1 MSDSC
6 GLLESHLVSSLRP
19 ARETLPAR
27 ASTGRYLVMEILLAL
42 GGAAALI
49 ALLTTQSK
57 PLPTKEEAEKAFA
70 VLDKDPMN
78 PDANTI
84 FGKWKAFV
92 QGDYDGAM
100 PYLVHSKDATLK
112 ALAEKE
118 LDEANTATPQQKIS
132 MGDEWVNGAK
142 KIPALF
148 RAFYDRAGY
157 WYSKAWPDLDLVGRQ
172 KLRAVAAKLSASRP
186 PGPAAKKALPAAD
199 FSNEGL
205 PGAKPSDLDGTIA
218 RTGSYSLKMYP
229 ADPKVKDS
237 VSRFRSTRMVVPPGG
252 KTLEISAWVRSDGT
266 ENGADRMFMFY
277 VDQTGTGIGT
287 IGPFLPID
295 MPFWTRVY
303 QKVDQIPPN
312 VVRLDYGASMSSKM
326 GNIWID
332 DMSVKVDGKE
342 ILKNGSF
349 EN

>member
-1 MSDSC
+1 
-6 GLLESHLVSSLRP
+6 
-19 ARETLPAR
+19 
-27 ASTGRYLVMEILLAL
+27 MEILLAL
-42 GGAAALI
+42 GGLAALA

-57 PLPTKEEAEKAFA
+57 PLPTKDEAEKAFA
-70 VLDKDPMN
+70 VLDKDPLN
-78 PDANTI
+78 PDANTT

-100 PYLVHSKDATLK
+100 PYLVHSKDTTLK
-112 ALAEKE
+112 SLAERE
-118 LDEANTATPQQKIS
+118 LDDTKTSTPPLMVAT
-132 MGDEWVNGAK
+132 GDEWVNGAK
-142 KIPALF
+142 KLPALF

-157 WYSKAWPDLDLVGRQ
+157 WYSKAWPDLELLPKQ
-172 KLRAVAAKLSASRP
+172 KLRAQATKLAASRP
-186 PGPAAKKALPAAD
+186 PGPAAKKALPAD

-229 ADPKVKDS
+229 ADEKVKDS
-237 VSRFRSTRMVVPPGG
+237 VSRFRSARIAIPPGG

-266 ENGADRMFMFY
+266 ENGGDRMFMFY
-277 VDQTGTGIGT
+277 VDPTGTGIGT
-287 IGPFLPID
+287 IGPFIPVD

-312 VVRLDYGASMSSKM
+312 VVRLDYGASMSSKK

-342 ILKNGSF
+342 VLKNGSF